1 MVHVHVSLCLLDVLG
16 CGPCPCVSVPF
27 GCVGVGTGQLLE
39 TDSDLVRK
47 SSQVAGGAG
56 EVAPVVGAFLQV

>member
-1 MVHVHVSLCLLDVLG
+1 M